1 MLTPENQPTVS
12 STLST
17 DENQR
22 QINPLTY
29 VVKKNDRPTAFVSSP
44 EIRPVCA
51 PASFMPL
58 TPDISDLSMIEE
70 EISMDASQRNMT
82 FDLDARPASQN
93 DESEP
98 IVSHHRGGEAAS
110 LTSTNVAMPTQNVE
124 SSKPDRQAV
133 ALEISPP
140 RPFRGGSA
148 MPARRIVEP
157 PPPVTQRAAASTQR
171 FQNRRSLAPAPR
183 STSASQIEPTSETPV
198 VINIVDVPAVTDE
211 NRNEE
216 NREMVGRRTGAV
228 PKRQP
233 VNQSLAQPKRTPAR
247 GRLSSVQS
255 RRTPASGRSSVKAA
269 TSRLTLL
276 KPVKSA
282 SGLVHH
288 PNPFAARN
296 MYYDERWIQKQENG
310 FQKWLNFVLTPPDG
324 FECSEND
331 RVLLAPGKLVRIFL
345 LVFDH

>member
-1 MLTPENQPTVS
+1 
-12 STLST
+12 
-17 DENQR
+17 
-22 QINPLTY
+22 
-29 VVKKNDRPTAFVSSP
+29 
-44 EIRPVCA
+44 
-51 PASFMPL
+51 
-58 TPDISDLSMIEE
+58 
-70 EISMDASQRNMT
+70 
-82 FDLDARPASQN
+82 
-93 DESEP
+93 
-98 IVSHHRGGEAAS
+98 
-110 LTSTNVAMPTQNVE
+110 
-124 SSKPDRQAV
+124 
-133 ALEISPP
+133 
-140 RPFRGGSA
+140 

-183 STSASQIEPTSETPV
+183 STSASQVEPASETPV
-198 VINIVDVPAVTDE
+198 VINIVDVPPVTDE

-216 NREMVGRRTGAV
+216 NRETVGRLTGAV

-233 VNQSLAQPKRTPAR
+233 VNQCLAQPKRTPAR

-324 FECSEND
+324 FEYSEND
-331 RVLLAPGKLVRIFL
+331 RVLLAPGKLVRIIFL
-345 LVFDH
+345 LSFIPY

>member
-1 MLTPENQPTVS
+1 
-12 STLST
+12 
-17 DENQR
+17 
-22 QINPLTY
+22 
-29 VVKKNDRPTAFVSSP
+29 
-44 EIRPVCA
+44 
-51 PASFMPL
+51 
-58 TPDISDLSMIEE
+58 
-70 EISMDASQRNMT
+70 MDGSQRNTT
-82 FDLDARPASQN
+82 FDLDTRPASQN

-98 IVSHHRGGEAAS
+98 IVSHHRGGVAARGEAAS
-110 LTSTNVAMPTQNVE
+110 LTSSNVAMPTQNVE

-157 PPPVTQRAAASTQR
+157 PPPVTQRAATSTKT
-171 FQNRRSLAPAPR
+171 FQNRRSLAPALR

-198 VINIVDVPAVTDE
+198 VINIVDVPPVTDE

-216 NREMVGRRTGAV
+216 NRETVGRRTGAV

-233 VNQSLAQPKRTPAR
+233 VNPGLAQPKRTPAR
-247 GRLSSVQS
+247 GRQSSVQS